1 MNLFIS
7 AGDHSGDIHAA
18 NLIKAVRA
26 RVGTVLV
33 EALGGG
39 QLKDVADKFDAD
51 LVSLGGFGFWQP
63 FKQYFKLKKIFNDY
77 IVEGWKEHR
86 PDVVVLVDYYG
97 FNIHVARYAKKC
109 GIPVY
114 YFVGPQVWASRPGR
128 IDQLRKTV
136 TKMLLI
142 LPFEEKIYHNAG
154 VPAVFVGNPMIDT
167 VPEAVTPPEQG
178 TPYIGLFPG
187 SRPNVLKRHLP
198 ILLNTARIL
207 ENSTHARFA
216 FFASKNTADLFA
228 GLPYPVIIEDN
239 YNERRKLT
247 LAITTSGTVSLENAL
262 LGIPMIVMYR
272 LSSFNFALA
281 KLLVSIPFIAMANI
295 LTNKQLVPELIQDKA
310 NPKDI
315 SAAALRY
322 LNDHAYFSAVRSEL
336 LTIRKDL
343 GAPGVY
349 ARAAQIILENT

>member
-1 MNLFIS
+1 MHIFIS

-18 NLIKAVRA
+18 NLIKAARA
-26 RVGTVLV
+26 CAKELYVQS
-33 EALGGG
+33 LGGG
-39 QLKDVADKFDAD
+39 QLKDVSDKFCED

-63 FKQYFKLKKIFNDY
+63 FKQYLKLKKIFNIY
-77 IVEGWKEHR
+77 VSEGWKKHK

-97 FNIHVARYAKKC
+97 FNIHVARHAKKC

-128 IDQLRKTV
+128 IQKLKETV

-142 LPFEEKIYHNAG
+142 LPFEEPVYQKAS

-167 VPEAVTPPEQG
+167 VPKPALMPERS

-187 SRPNVLKRHLP
+187 SRENVLKRHLP
-198 ILLNTARIL
+198 IMLEAARTI
-207 ENSTHARFA
+207 EKETHAHFA
-216 FFASKNTADLFA
+216 FFASKNTSSLFT
-228 GLPYPVIIEDN
+228 GLPYPVVIEDD
-239 YNERRKLT
+239 YTERQKLT
-247 LAITTSGTVSLENAL
+247 LAVTTSGTVSLENAL

-295 LTNKQLVPELIQDKA
+295 LTSKQLVPELIQDKA
-310 NPKDI
+310 NAKDI
-315 SAAALRY
+315 CKETLRF
-322 LNDHAYFSAVRSEL
+322 LNDRPYYNSVKNEL
-336 LTIRKDL
+336 LKIRETL
-343 GAPGVY
+343 GNAGVY
-349 ARAAQIILENT
+349 NRAAVIILENK